1 MVNARPA
8 IGIDTGLKIFIA
20 FVAVIL
26 LIAAGTGSFYTVDAG
41 EKAVVLTFGEISS
54 TADAG
59 LHFKLPFIQTVK
71 KFNVRV
77 QKATFGRGEGALAN
91 QPVLSAYSYDQQIIE
106 SYRLS
111 ITWSYDADK
120 IDQVYKYF
128 GTGVS
133 DNIFH
138 TVISPVVQQS
148 TKTILG
154 QYTAVTIVQDR
165 AKLDHSIAQVME
177 QQLKEYPVKILSIQ
191 LEDVN
196 FSKNYESIIEQT
208 AQKKQEV
215 ETARNELQKV
225 QIESQKQVAQAE
237 AENKAIKLQAD
248 AEAYRI
254 TVQAKAEAD
263 AIKLKG
269 DALRNNKEL
278 VDLTIAEKWDGSVPQ
293 TVVASGEGGSSV
305 VPLLNIGKSGS
316 AQGN

>member
-225 QIESQKQVAQAE
+225 QIESQKQDAQAE

>member
-225 QIESQKQVAQAE
+225 QIEPQKQVAQAE

-263 AIKLKG
+263 AIRLKG
-269 DALRNNKEL
+269 DALRSNREL

-293 TVVASGEGGSSV
+293 TVVASGNGSSV

>member
-26 LIAAGTGSFYTVDAG
+26 LIASGTGSFYTVDAG

-111 ITWSYDADK
+111 STWGCDADK
-120 IDQVYKYF
+120 FDQVYKYF
-128 GTGVS
+128 GTGVA
-133 DNIFH
+133 DNICH
-138 TVISPVVQQS
+138 TVVSPVVQQS
-148 TKTILG
+148 TKAILG

-177 QQLKEYPVKILSIQ
+177 QQRE
-191 LEDVN
+191 E
-196 FSKNYESIIEQT
+196 
-208 AQKKQEV
+208 
-215 ETARNELQKV
+215 
-225 QIESQKQVAQAE
+225 
-237 AENKAIKLQAD
+237 
-248 AEAYRI
+248 
-254 TVQAKAEAD
+254 
-263 AIKLKG
+263 
-269 DALRNNKEL
+269 
-278 VDLTIAEKWDGSVPQ
+278 
-293 TVVASGEGGSSV
+293 
-305 VPLLNIGKSGS
+305 
-316 AQGN
+316 

>member
-263 AIKLKG
+263 AIRLKG
-269 DALRNNKEL
+269 DALRSNREL
-278 VDLTIAEKWDGSVPQ
+278 VDLTIAEKWDGAVPQ
-293 TVVASGEGGSSV
+293 TVVASGNGSSV

>member
-263 AIKLKG
+263 AIRLKG
-269 DALRNNKEL
+269 DALRSNREL

-293 TVVASGEGGSSV
+293 TVVASGNGSSV

>member
-26 LIAAGTGSFYTVDAG
+26 LIAAGSGSFYTVDAG

-263 AIKLKG
+263 AIRLKG
-269 DALRNNKEL
+269 DALRSNREL

-293 TVVASGEGGSSV
+293 TVVASGNGSSV

>member
-225 QIESQKQVAQAE
+225 QIESQRRVAQAE

-263 AIKLKG
+263 AIRLKG
-269 DALRNNKEL
+269 DALRSNREL

-293 TVVASGEGGSSV
+293 TVVASGNGSSV

>member
-1 MVNARPA
+1 MVNANQKL
-8 IGIDTGLKIFIA
+8 GIDTGLKIFIA
-20 FVAVIL
+20 FIALIL
-26 LIAAGTGSFYTVDAG
+26 LIAAGTGSFFTVDAG
-41 EKAVVLTFGEISS
+41 EKAVVLTFGEISR
-54 TADAG
+54 TADPG
-59 LHFKLPFIQTVK
+59 LHIKIPFVQTVK

-91 QPVLSAYSYDQQIIE
+91 QPVLSAYSFDQQIIE

-165 AKLDHSIAQVME
+165 AKLDHSIAQIME
-177 QQLKEYPVKILSIQ
+177 EQLKEYPVKILSIQ

>member
-1 MVNARPA
+1 MVNANQKL
-8 IGIDTGLKIFIA
+8 GIDTGLKIFIA
-20 FVAVIL
+20 FIALIL
-26 LIAAGTGSFYTVDAG
+26 LIAAGSGSFFTVDAG
-41 EKAVVLTFGEISS
+41 EKAVVLTFGEISR
-54 TADAG
+54 TADPG
-59 LHFKLPFIQTVK
+59 LHIKIPFVQTVK

-77 QKATFGRGEGALAN
+77 QKATFGRGEGALAE
-91 QPVLSAYSYDQQIIE
+91 QPVLSAYSFDQQIIE

-165 AKLDHSIAQVME
+165 AKLDHSIAQIME
-177 QQLKEYPVKILSIQ
+177 EQLKEYPVKILSIQ

-248 AEAYRI
+248 AEVYRI

>member
-1 MVNARPA
+1 MVNANQKL
-8 IGIDTGLKIFIA
+8 GIDTGLKIFIA
-20 FVAVIL
+20 FIALIL
-26 LIAAGTGSFYTVDAG
+26 LIAAGSGSFFTVDAG
-41 EKAVVLTFGEISS
+41 EKAVVLTFGEISR
-54 TADAG
+54 TADPG
-59 LHFKLPFIQTVK
+59 LHIKSPFVQTVK

-77 QKATFGRGEGALAN
+77 QKATFGRGEGALAE
-91 QPVLSAYSYDQQIIE
+91 QPVLSAYSFDQQIIE

-165 AKLDHSIAQVME
+165 AKLDHSIAQIME
-177 QQLKEYPVKILSIQ
+177 EQLKEYPVKILSIQ

>member
-41 EKAVVLTFGEISS
+41 AKAVVLTFGELSS

-154 QYTAVTIVQDR
+154 QYTAVTIAQDR

-215 ETARNELQKV
+215 ETARNVLQKV

-263 AIKLKG
+263 AIRLKG
-269 DALRNNKEL
+269 DALRSNREL

-293 TVVASGEGGSSV
+293 TVVASGNGSSV

>member
-263 AIKLKG
+263 AIRLKG
-269 DALRNNKEL
+269 DALRSNREL

-293 TVVASGEGGSSV
+293 TVVASGNGSSV

-316 AQGN
+316 AQGS

>member
-1 MVNARPA
+1 MTR
-8 IGIDTGLKIFIA
+8 TR
-20 FVAVIL
+20 
-26 LIAAGTGSFYTVDAG
+26 
-41 EKAVVLTFGEISS
+41 LT
-54 TADAG
+54 
-59 LHFKLPFIQTVK
+59 
-71 KFNVRV
+71 R
-77 QKATFGRGEGALAN
+77 
-91 QPVLSAYSYDQQIIE
+91 
-106 SYRLS
+106 
-111 ITWSYDADK
+111 W
-120 IDQVYKYF
+120 VYKYF

-165 AKLDHSIAQVME
+165 AKLDHSIAQIME
-177 QQLKEYPVKILSIQ
+177 EQLKEYPVKILSIQ

>member
-1 MVNARPA
+1 MVNANQKL
-8 IGIDTGLKIFIA
+8 GIDTGLKIFIA
-20 FVAVIL
+20 FIALIL
-26 LIAAGTGSFYTVDAG
+26 LIAAGSGSFFTVDAG
-41 EKAVVLTFGEISS
+41 EKAVVLTFGEISR
-54 TADAG
+54 TADPG
-59 LHFKLPFIQTVK
+59 LHVKIPFVQTVK

-77 QKATFGRGEGALAN
+77 QKATFGRGEGALAE
-91 QPVLSAYSYDQQIIE
+91 QPVLSAYSFDQQIIE

-165 AKLDHSIAQVME
+165 AKLDHSIAQIME
-177 QQLKEYPVKILSIQ
+177 EQLKEYPVKILSIQ

>member
-1 MVNARPA
+1 MVNANQKL
-8 IGIDTGLKIFIA
+8 GIDTGLKIFIA
-20 FVAVIL
+20 FIALIL
-26 LIAAGTGSFYTVDAG
+26 LIAAGTGSFFTVDAG
-41 EKAVVLTFGEISS
+41 EKAVVLTFGEISR
-54 TADAG
+54 TADPG
-59 LHFKLPFIQTVK
+59 LHMKIPFVQTVK

-91 QPVLSAYSYDQQIIE
+91 QPVLSAYSFDQQIIE

-165 AKLDHSIAQVME
+165 AKLDHSIAQIME
-177 QQLKEYPVKILSIQ
+177 EQLKEYPVKILSIQ

-269 DALRNNKEL
+269 DAR
-278 VDLTIAEKWDGSVPQ
+278 
-293 TVVASGEGGSSV
+293 SGTAACRRLLSRQARAAAPLFPSS
-305 VPLLNIGKSGS
+305 ISGRAAPPRATDHGRRAGLFLS
-316 AQGN
+316 A

>member
-1 MVNARPA
+1 MVNANQKL
-8 IGIDTGLKIFIA
+8 GIDTGLKIFIA
-20 FVAVIL
+20 FIALIL
-26 LIAAGTGSFYTVDAG
+26 LIAAGSGSFFTVDAG
-41 EKAVVLTFGEISS
+41 EKAVVLTFGEISR
-54 TADAG
+54 TADPG
-59 LHFKLPFIQTVK
+59 LHIKIPFVQTVK

-77 QKATFGRGEGALAN
+77 QKATFGRGEGALAE
-91 QPVLSAYSYDQQIIE
+91 QPVLSAYSFDQQIIE

-165 AKLDHSIAQVME
+165 AKLGHSIAQIME
-177 QQLKEYPVKILSIQ
+177 EQLKEYPVKILSIQ

>member
-59 LHFKLPFIQTVK
+59 LHFKLPFIQTVT

-263 AIKLKG
+263 AIRLKG
-269 DALRNNKEL
+269 DALRSNREL

-293 TVVASGEGGSSV
+293 TVVASGNGSSV

>member
-1 MVNARPA
+1 MVNANQKL
-8 IGIDTGLKIFIA
+8 GIDTGLKIFIA
-20 FVAVIL
+20 FIALIL
-26 LIAAGTGSFYTVDAG
+26 LIAAGSGSFFTVDAG
-41 EKAVVLTFGEISS
+41 EKAVVLTFGEISR
-54 TADAG
+54 TADPG
-59 LHFKLPFIQTVK
+59 LHIKIPFVQTVK

-77 QKATFGRGEGALAN
+77 QKATFGRGEGALAE
-91 QPVLSAYSYDQQIIE
+91 QPVLSAYSFDQQIIE

-165 AKLDHSIAQVME
+165 AKLDHSIAQIME
-177 QQLKEYPVKILSIQ
+177 EQLKEYPVKILSIQ

-254 TVQAKAEAD
+254 TVQAKAEAN

>member
-1 MVNARPA
+1 MVNANQKL
-8 IGIDTGLKIFIA
+8 GIDTGLKIFIA
-20 FVAVIL
+20 FIALIL
-26 LIAAGTGSFYTVDAG
+26 LIAAGTGSFFTVDAG
-41 EKAVVLTFGEISS
+41 EKAVVLTFGEISR
-54 TADAG
+54 TADPG
-59 LHFKLPFIQTVK
+59 LHMKIPFVQTVK

-77 QKATFGRGEGALAN
+77 QKATFGRGEGALAE
-91 QPVLSAYSYDQQIIE
+91 QPVLSAYSFDQQIIE

-165 AKLDHSIAQVME
+165 AKLDHSIAQIME
-177 QQLKEYPVKILSIQ
+177 EQLKEYPVKILSIQ

>member
-1 MVNARPA
+1 MVNANQKL
-8 IGIDTGLKIFIA
+8 GIDTGLKIFIA
-20 FVAVIL
+20 FIALIL
-26 LIAAGTGSFYTVDAG
+26 LIAAGSGSFFTVDAG
-41 EKAVVLTFGEISS
+41 EKAVVLTFGEISR
-54 TADAG
+54 TADPG
-59 LHFKLPFIQTVK
+59 LHIKIPFVQTVK

-77 QKATFGRGEGALAN
+77 QKATFGRGEGALAE
-91 QPVLSAYSYDQQIIE
+91 QPVLSAYSFDQQIIE

-148 TKTILG
+148 TILG

-165 AKLDHSIAQVME
+165 AKLDHSIAQIME
-177 QQLKEYPVKILSIQ
+177 EQLKEYPVKILSIQ

>member
-1 MVNARPA
+1 MVNANQKL
-8 IGIDTGLKIFIA
+8 GIDTGLKIFIA
-20 FVAVIL
+20 FIALIL
-26 LIAAGTGSFYTVDAG
+26 LIAAGSGSFFTVDAG
-41 EKAVVLTFGEISS
+41 EKAVVLTFGEISR
-54 TADAG
+54 TADPG
-59 LHFKLPFIQTVK
+59 LHIKIPFVQTVK

-77 QKATFGRGEGALAN
+77 QKATFGRGEGALAA
-91 QPVLSAYSYDQQIIE
+91 QPVLSAYSFDQQIIE

-165 AKLDHSIAQVME
+165 AKLDHSIAQIME
-177 QQLKEYPVKILSIQ
+177 EQLKEYPVKILSIQ

>member
-165 AKLDHSIAQVME
+165 AKLDHSIAQIME
-177 QQLKEYPVKILSIQ
+177 EQLKEYPVKILSIQ

>member
-1 MVNARPA
+1 MVNANQKL
-8 IGIDTGLKIFIA
+8 GIDTGLKIFIA
-20 FVAVIL
+20 FIALIL
-26 LIAAGTGSFYTVDAG
+26 LIAAGTGSFFTVDAG
-41 EKAVVLTFGEISS
+41 EKAVVLTFGEISR
-54 TADAG
+54 TADPG
-59 LHFKLPFIQTVK
+59 LHIKIPFVQTVK

-91 QPVLSAYSYDQQIIE
+91 QPVLSAYSFDQQIIE

-165 AKLDHSIAQVME
+165 AKLDHSIAQIME
-177 QQLKEYPVKILSIQ
+177 EQLKEYPVKILSIQ

-305 VPLLNIGKSGS
+305 VPLLNIGKSSS

>member
-263 AIKLKG
+263 AIRLKG
-269 DALRNNKEL
+269 DALRSNREL

-293 TVVASGEGGSSV
+293 TVVASGNGSSV

-316 AQGN
+316 ARGN

>member
-59 LHFKLPFIQTVK
+59 LHFKLPFIQPVK

-263 AIKLKG
+263 AIRLKG
-269 DALRNNKEL
+269 DALRSNREL

-293 TVVASGEGGSSV
+293 TVVASGNGSSV

>member
-26 LIAAGTGSFYTVDAG
+26 LIAAGPGSFYTVDAG

-263 AIKLKG
+263 AIRLKG
-269 DALRNNKEL
+269 DALRSNREL

-293 TVVASGEGGSSV
+293 TVVASGNGSSV

>member
-1 MVNARPA
+1 MVNANQKL
-8 IGIDTGLKIFIA
+8 GIDTGLKIFIA
-20 FVAVIL
+20 FIALIL
-26 LIAAGTGSFYTVDAG
+26 LIAAGSGSFFTVDAG
-41 EKAVVLTFGEISS
+41 EKAVVLTFGEISR
-54 TADAG
+54 TADPG
-59 LHFKLPFIQTVK
+59 LHIKIPFVQTVK

-77 QKATFGRGEGALAN
+77 QKATFGRGEGALAE
-91 QPVLSAYSYDQQIIE
+91 QPVLSAYSFDQQIIE

-165 AKLDHSIAQVME
+165 AKLDHSIAQIME
-177 QQLKEYPVKILSIQ
+177 EQLKEYPVKILSIQ

-225 QIESQKQVAQAE
+225 QIASQQQVAQAE
-237 AENKAIKLQAD
+237 AETKAIKLQAD

>member
-1 MVNARPA
+1 MVNANQKL
-8 IGIDTGLKIFIA
+8 GIDTGLKIFIA
-20 FVAVIL
+20 FIALIL
-26 LIAAGTGSFYTVDAG
+26 LIAAGTGSFFTVDAG
-41 EKAVVLTFGEISS
+41 EKAVVLTFGEISR
-54 TADAG
+54 TADPG
-59 LHFKLPFIQTVK
+59 LHMKIPFVQTVK

-91 QPVLSAYSYDQQIIE
+91 QPVLSAYSFDQQIIE

-263 AIKLKG
+263 AIRLKG
-269 DALRNNKEL
+269 DALRSNREL

-293 TVVASGEGGSSV
+293 TVVASGNGSSV

>member
-225 QIESQKQVAQAE
+225 QIESQKQVAQAD

-263 AIKLKG
+263 AIRLKG
-269 DALRNNKEL
+269 DALRSNREL

-293 TVVASGEGGSSV
+293 TVVASGNGSSV

>member
-263 AIKLKG
+263 AIRLKG
-269 DALRNNKEL
+269 DALRSNREL

-293 TVVASGEGGSSV
+293 TVVASGHASSV

>member
-263 AIKLKG
+263 AIRLKG
-269 DALRNNKEL
+269 DALRSNREP

-293 TVVASGEGGSSV
+293 TVVASGNGSSV

>member
-1 MVNARPA
+1 MVNANQKL
-8 IGIDTGLKIFIA
+8 GIDTGLKIFIA
-20 FVAVIL
+20 FIALIL
-26 LIAAGTGSFYTVDAG
+26 LIAAGTGSFFTVDAG
-41 EKAVVLTFGEISS
+41 EKAVVLTFGEISR
-54 TADAG
+54 TADPG
-59 LHFKLPFIQTVK
+59 LHMKIPFVQTVK

-91 QPVLSAYSYDQQIIE
+91 QPVLSAYSFDQQIIE

-165 AKLDHSIAQVME
+165 AKLDHSIAQIME
-177 QQLKEYPVKILSIQ
+177 EQLKEYPVKILSIQ

>member
-263 AIKLKG
+263 AIRLKG
-269 DALRNNKEL
+269 DALRSNREL
-278 VDLTIAEKWDGSVPQ
+278 VDLTIAEKWDGSVPR
-293 TVVASGEGGSSV
+293 TVVARGHGSSV

>member
-1 MVNARPA
+1 MVNANQKL
-8 IGIDTGLKIFIA
+8 GIDTGLKIFIA
-20 FVAVIL
+20 FIALIL
-26 LIAAGTGSFYTVDAG
+26 LIAAGSGSFFTVDAG
-41 EKAVVLTFGEISS
+41 EKAVVLTFGEISR
-54 TADAG
+54 TADPG
-59 LHFKLPFIQTVK
+59 LHIKIPFVQTVK

-77 QKATFGRGEGALAN
+77 QKATFGRGEGALAE
-91 QPVLSAYSYDQQIIE
+91 QPVLSAYSFDQQIIE

-165 AKLDHSIAQVME
+165 AKLDHSIAQIME
-177 QQLKEYPVKILSIQ
+177 EQLKEYPVKILSIQ

-263 AIKLKG
+263 AIRLKG
-269 DALRNNKEL
+269 DALRSNREL

-293 TVVASGEGGSSV
+293 TVVASGNGSSV

>member
-20 FVAVIL
+20 FVAVLL

-263 AIKLKG
+263 AIRLKG
-269 DALRNNKEL
+269 DALRSNREL

-293 TVVASGEGGSSV
+293 TVVASGNGSSV

>member
-1 MVNARPA
+1 MVNANQKL
-8 IGIDTGLKIFIA
+8 GIDTGLKIFIA
-20 FVAVIL
+20 FIALIL
-26 LIAAGTGSFYTVDAG
+26 LIAAGTGSFFTVDAG
-41 EKAVVLTFGEISS
+41 EKAVVLTFGEISR
-54 TADAG
+54 TADPG
-59 LHFKLPFIQTVK
+59 LHMKIPFVQTVK

-91 QPVLSAYSYDQQIIE
+91 QPVLSAYSFDQQIIE

-165 AKLDHSIAQVME
+165 AKLDHSIAQIME
-177 QQLKEYPVKILSIQ
+177 EQLKEYPVKILSIQ

-269 DALRNNKEL
+269 DALRTNKEL